1 MFEDGLAVRMGSL
14 RSELLVR
21 GESVSTNITLRVDLQ
36 KRLIVLPHNFD
47 IVDSDG
53 MQNIVVL
60 KRPH

>member
-1 MFEDGLAVRMGSL
+1 MLAFMFEDGLAVRMGSL

-47 IVDSDG
+47 IVDSTF
-53 MQNIVVL
+53 
-60 KRPH
+60 